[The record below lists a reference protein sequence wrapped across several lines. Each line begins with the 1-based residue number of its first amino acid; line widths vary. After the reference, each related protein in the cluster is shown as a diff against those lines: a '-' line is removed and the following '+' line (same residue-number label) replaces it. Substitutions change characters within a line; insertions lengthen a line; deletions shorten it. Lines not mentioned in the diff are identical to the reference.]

1 MHEPNHQ
8 FKADQQ
14 SKQEFTKK
22 KHQPPKKPY
31 KMFSK
36 LIVAALASAGV
47 ASALPTAPG
56 QSMNLQTLRIKIKPT
71 SSVAPELLQRFACS
85 LAHVTYLQDITL
97 LAMNMKAI
105 WQASLIN
112 HSGETKAV
120 IKTWKV
126 F

>member
-1 MHEPNHQ
+1 MNLIISSKLTSNPNR
-8 FKADQQ
+8 
-14 SKQEFTKK
+14 SSPK
-22 KHQPPKKPY
+22 KHQPTPKKPY

-56 QSMNLQTLRIKIKPT
+56 QSMNLQTLRIKTKPT
-71 SSVAPELLQRFACS
+71 SSVSPELLQLFAHS
-85 LAHVTYLQDITL
+85 LAHVAFLQNLTL

-105 WQASLIN
+105 WQASLLN
-112 HSGETKAV
+112 NSGETEKV
-120 IKTWKV
+120 IKTWRV

>member
-22 KHQPPKKPY
+22 HHHPHKTY

-56 QSMNLQTLRIKIKPT
+56 QAMNTTLETSNIKLNLIKI
-71 SSVAPELLQRFACS
+71 
-85 LAHVTYLQDITL
+85 
-97 LAMNMKAI
+97 
-105 WQASLIN
+105 
-112 HSGETKAV
+112 
-120 IKTWKV
+120 WKV
-126 F
+126 FFKRPSNEAKS